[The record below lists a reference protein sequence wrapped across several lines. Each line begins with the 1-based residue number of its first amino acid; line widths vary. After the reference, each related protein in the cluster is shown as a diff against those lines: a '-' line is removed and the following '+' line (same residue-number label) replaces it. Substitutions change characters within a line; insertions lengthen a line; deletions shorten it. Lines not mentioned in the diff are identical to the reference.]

1 MRTFNRAA
9 IQWFS
14 ADAYRKL
21 SAIFSALIVYQW
33 IRCLGDYWWEET
45 FTIVNGVLFAAVA
58 ANLLI
63 PSKLLSGTVQLVTLV
78 GLNAAYSG
86 YTWVAFEGDKGSAA
100 QWLDWFKMQ
109 YSQLTPFIWIS
120 LGVWA
125 VFHCIVLLRHK
136 RAYMMIAVGFAILS
150 LAAADSLF
158 TPIHLWDEIAW
169 LVFIGLGWLVASHFS
184 RFKERHPE
192 NWAHLLEYPLSLFLP
207 MLLIITLV
215 MGAGLFVPAVKP
227 VLTDPYTA
235 WKEARGESIPNLVG
249 DKAITVAAS
258 KSNVTG
264 QSGYSRDDNVLGG
277 GFEFDYTPVMTV
289 TTTKRSY
296 WRGETKALYNG
307 NGWSEAQQEKR
318 ENALESL
325 ASKQPL
331 KSAGISES
339 TKTETVDQSITMM
352 RKDKFPVLFGAGPI
366 SAVISVDGETTPLP
380 KLDWMQDSWEL
391 RLPDS
396 DSSDYPK
403 KYDIQSKV
411 PVLDEAALRSGA
423 AVSPSAD
430 IDPMYLQV
438 PDTLPERVKTLAQNI
453 TSKSETPYDK
463 VNALISYL
471 QLTYKYTNTPDV
483 TKRVSEDF
491 VDSFLFEVREGY
503 CDYFSTSLAVMART
517 LGIPTRWV
525 KGYSPGSLPV
535 DPELERLRGM
545 TGLEEEEISDA
556 GTYTVRNADAHSWV
570 EVYFN
575 GYGWLP
581 FEPTS
586 GFAYPYALPK
596 DAPEPE
602 TQPELAAELD
612 DAPQAAEENGFQSEP
627 WMFWTA
633 ASVLAVILGAL
644 SFRQLRGQFARYRG
658 GPASINERIVK
669 DTNRLIKYCRK
680 KGLDYNEYETVRET
694 MSRWSGRLSSLQP
707 QFREVQVAFE
717 QAMYS
722 SKAMTREEADRLAL
736 TMKHIR
742 EHLS

>member
-9 IQWFS
+9 IKWFS

-21 SAIFSALIVYQW
+21 SAVFSALIVYQW
-33 IRCLGDYWWEET
+33 VRCLGDYWWEET
-45 FTIVNGVLFAAVA
+45 FTIVNGILFAAVA

-86 YTWVAFEGDKGSAA
+86 YTWVAYEGDKLSAA
-100 QWLDWFKMQ
+100 QWLDWLHAQ

-125 VFHCIVLLRHK
+125 VFHSIVLLRHR
-136 RAYMMIAVGFAILS
+136 RAYMMLAVALAILS

-215 MGAGLFVPAVKP
+215 MGAGLFVPAVRP

-249 DKAITVAAS
+249 DKAITVAAT
-258 KSNVTG
+258 KSTASG
-264 QSGYSRDDNVLGG
+264 QSGYSRDDNMLGG

-289 TTTKRSY
+289 TTTKKSY

-307 NGWSEAQQEKR
+307 NGWEESAQEKK
-318 ENALESL
+318 EKAQGEVT
-325 ASKQPL
+325 SKVPFQ
-331 KSAGISES
+331 SRGVAET
-339 TKTETVDQSITMM
+339 TKTEQVDQSITML
-352 RKDKFPVLFGAGPI
+352 RDDKFPVLFGAGPI
-366 SAVISVDGETTPLP
+366 STVLTVNGKPTLP
-380 KLDWMQDSWEL
+380 DLDWLPSSWEL
-391 RLPDS
+391 RLQKS
-396 DSSDYPK
+396 SSDYPEN
-403 KYDIQSKV
+403 YTLISQV
-411 PVLDEAALRSGA
+411 PILDEAALRGGA
-423 AVSPSAD
+423 AVTASAD

-438 PDTLPERVKTLAQNI
+438 PETLPERVKTLAKNI
-453 TSKSETPYDK
+453 TSKSDTPYDK

-471 QLTYKYTNTPDV
+471 QLTFEYTNTPD
-483 TKRVSEDF
+483 TSKRISEDF

-525 KGYSPGSLPV
+525 KGYSPGSKPV
-535 DPELERLRGM
+535 DPDFERLRGM
-545 TGLEEEEISDA
+545 VTPEEASAEEA

-602 TQPELAAELD
+602 TEPDLAVETDDVTAPAED
-612 DAPQAAEENGFQSEP
+612 NGFQAQP

-633 ASVLAVILGAL
+633 ASVLAAILGAL
-644 SFRQLRGQFARYRG
+644 SYRPLLRRFARYG
-658 GPASINERIVK
+658 GGSATVNERIVK
-669 DTNRLIKYCRK
+669 DTNRLIRYCRK

-722 SKAMTREEADRLAL
+722 SKAMTREDADRLAL

-742 EHLS
+742 EHLG